1 MPEACIFGGLLAR
14 PKTSN
19 GDFYYSAPAADAHDD
34 VPAAPT
40 PTPTAMSPADSH
52 AEDIQSDDEREF
64 VEQMGVVL
72 AGSSQ

>member
-1 MPEACIFGGLLAR
+1 MPEAYLLYGLFFQGRLQR
-14 PKTSN
+14 
-19 GDFYYSAPAADAHDD
+19 PAADAHDD

-40 PTPTAMSPADSH
+40 PTPTAMSPVDSH